1 MQTTLA
7 GDEITASFP
16 QFSKSMPVRNSAKE
30 LKQTSFAGIIS
41 QCSKM
46 QQVFAVIEKIAGT
59 NSTVLILG
67 ESGTGKELV
76 ARALHKMSRRCGKM
90 IPVNCGAIPEEIL
103 ESELF
108 GHEKGAFTGA
118 VTQKIGRFQMAE
130 GGTIFLDEIGEMS
143 PKLQVKLLRVLQE
156 RIVEPVGSTRS
167 IPVDVRVVAATNKD
181 LWEEVQ
187 AGRFREDL
195 FYRLQVVP
203 VELPPLRERDG
214 DVELLAQYFVTRECE
229 QLGKSSMQLSAEVL
243 MALQAFEWPG
253 NIRELENLAK
263 RLVILADG
271 DQITTNQLPGYISK
285 QGKLACEIIET
296 NLEIPENGLD
306 FNQLVHQFES
316 KLILMA
322 LSKTQW
328 NKKAAAKLLSLNRT
342 TLVEKIKKK
351 GLEQC
356 LNGTPA
362 AEQVNA

>member
-7 GDEITASFP
+7 GSEIATSFPHFSNEITL
-16 QFSKSMPVRNSAKE
+16 KKTAKD

-46 QQVFAVIEKIAGT
+46 QKVFAIIEKIATT

-76 ARALHKMSRRCGKM
+76 ARALHKMSGRCGKM

-108 GHEKGAFTGA
+108 GHEKGSFTGA
-118 VTQKIGRFQMAE
+118 IAQKIGRFQMAD

-167 IPVDVRVVAATNKD
+167 VSVDVRVVAATNKD

-214 DVELLAQYFVTRECE
+214 DIELLVQYFVARECE
-229 QLGKSSMQLSAEVL
+229 ALGKPALKLSPEVL
-243 MALQAFEWPG
+243 MALGSFQWPG

-263 RLVILADG
+263 RLVILAEG
-271 DQITTNQLPGYISK
+271 DQITLQQLPGYIGK
-285 QGKLACEIIET
+285 QSDNCEIVET
-296 NLEIPENGLD
+296 NLEIPDNGLD

-328 NKKAAAKLLSLNRT
+328 NKKAAAKLLCLNRT

-351 GLEQC
+351 GLEQFSGSTG
-356 LNGTPA
+356 LV
-362 AEQVNA
+362 EQASA